1 MCLISASAPSITSS
15 SHIKFWANVGARLSS
30 FYFSNMLGFALGLG
44 KDSRENVTP
53 LDSFSHV
60 CCLLPP
66 IRLSAPVSR
75 RSVLSSASPLLPP
88 TCPPL
93 SLPRIASCVIHLTP
107 CFLNTSYLWGSA
119 LSTGSLVA
127 FWQDVV
133 HWRREWQT
141 TSVFLP
147 WEPHSTKRQKDRIL
161 KEELPRLVGAQYA
174 TGDQWKNNSRNN
186 EGMEPKQNNTQVWM
200 WLVIEARSDA
210 IKSNI
215 A

>member
-1 MCLISASAPSITSS
+1 MSLTSASATSIISS
-15 SHIKFWANVGARLSS
+15 SHTLKFWANVGARLSS
-30 FYFSNMLGFALGLG
+30 FYFSNMLGFAPGLG
-44 KDSRENVTP
+44 KDSIENMTP
-53 LDSFSHV
+53 LNSFSHV

-75 RSVLSSASPLLPP
+75 GLFYAFFVFSLPISATNLL
-88 TCPPL
+88 PL
-93 SLPRIASCVIHLTP
+93 SLSRIASCVIHLTH

-147 WEPHSTKRQKDRIL
+147 WEPHEQYEKAKR
-161 KEELPRLVGAQYA
+161 
-174 TGDQWKNNSRNN
+174 
-186 EGMEPKQNNTQVWM
+186 
-200 WLVIEARSDA
+200 
-210 IKSNI
+210 
-215 A
+215 